1 VQHARGGVAT
11 GVVAVLRKA
20 AVALL
25 PRLDEAVP
33 ADWTVE
39 ERRRFVLQTVVHPV
53 SERQQQIV
61 QTATGPMLGGHR
73 RAAGSHYAALV
84 RARTLVSVVLHAEIV
99 AHFVRHRRGDQ
110 SHDDR
115 VVGVDAPRIL
125 VSTDWP
131 LESLSHDAVLET
143 EFAARIQLGVA
154 SAERVTRLRQQ
165 LGVVVGVFLD

>member
-33 ADWTVE
+33 ADRTVE

-73 RAAGSHYAALV
+73 RAAGRHYAALV

-131 LESLSHDAVLET
+131 LEGLSHDSVLET
-143 EFAARIQLGVA
+143 EFAARIPIRRGERGTGDTLTSAVGRCRWGVP
-154 SAERVTRLRQQ
+154 
-165 LGVVVGVFLD
+165 